1 MSNAQIE
8 AMVAQAEKSLGVGET
23 NGNNV
28 NYITQWYGLNGEPW
42 CDQAV
47 TYWAYHAGV
56 QGPVC
61 FNSKYAYT
69 VAHAQAFADRG
80 EWHAMT
86 NGVVNSGIRRGDI
99 VFFDWE
105 GGSSIGGIDHV
116 GIVTGTDGATV
127 YTIEG
132 NIGNV
137 CARKVRYVQDIAGF
151 GRPAYT
157 GGDTSAPAGSSAP
170 VQTPSGTFQPFPGT
184 AWFQRKPSSPVIERM
199 GQRLV
204 AEGCGKYKVGPG
216 PQWTDVDKES
226 YTAWQRKCG
235 FSGSDADGWPG
246 KTTWDKLKVP
256 R

>member
-8 AMVAQAEKSLGVGET
+8 ALIAQAEKSLGVGEH
-23 NGNNV
+23 NGDNT

-61 FNSKYAYT
+61 FNAKYAYT
-69 VAHAQAFADRG
+69 VAHAQAFQSRG

-86 NGVVNSGIRRGDI
+86 NGVVASGIRRGDV
-99 VFFDWE
+99 VFFDWD

-116 GIVTGTDGATV
+116 GVVTGTDGATV

-137 CARKVRYVQDIAGF
+137 CARKVRYVHDIAGF

-157 GGDTSAPAGSSAP
+157 GASTSAPAPSSAP
-170 VQTPSGTFQPFPGT
+170 VKTSQGTFQAFPGT
-184 AWFQRKPSSPVIERM
+184 AWFQRKPSAPVIEHM

-204 AEGCGKYKVGPG
+204 AEKCGKYKVGPG
-216 PQWTDVDKES
+216 PQWTDVDRES
-226 YTAWQRKCG
+226 YAAWQRKCG

>member
-1 MSNAQIE
+1 VSLEGMIAAMEKCLGTTERGGSSN
-8 AMVAQAEKSLGVGET
+8 T
-23 NGNNV
+23 NF
-28 NYITQWYGLNGEPW
+28 ITDWYGMVGPW
-42 CDQAV
+42 CNMTI
-47 TYWAYHAGV
+47 TYAAYHSGNEKA
-56 QGPVC
+56 VC

-69 VAHAQAFADRG
+69 VAHAQAFKDRG
-80 EWHAMT
+80 QWTAMT

-137 CARKVRYVQDIAGF
+137 CARKVRGVREIAGF
-151 GRPAYT
+151 GRPKYEGASNN
-157 GGDTSAPAGSSAP
+157 DPAPSSKP
-170 VQTPSGTFQPFPGT
+170 VQGSNGAKYVAFPGT
-184 AWFQRKPSSPVIERM
+184 DWFKKAPRSAVIERM

-204 AEGCGKYKVGPG
+204 AEEVDVYRVGPG
-216 PQWTDVDKES
+216 PQWTEADRKS
-226 YTAWQRKCG
+226 YAAWQRKCG
-235 FSGSDADGWPG
+235 YSGSDADGWPG
-246 KTTWDKLKVP
+246 KSSWDRLKVP